1 MPSLS
6 AVNPS
11 CVRVDFPPLAD
22 LLNPLARHTI
32 LFPQGSKRQ
41 IGAAHV
47 MLQSSESSG
56 AKLGTSHLSTRAN
69 L

>member
-1 MPSLS
+1 VADLKLVLALAMPSLS

-11 CVRVDFPPLAD
+11 CVPVDFPPLAD

-41 IGAAHV
+41 SGVAHV
-47 MLQSSESSG
+47 ML
-56 AKLGTSHLSTRAN
+56 
-69 L
+69 

>member
-1 MPSLS
+1 VADLKLVLALAMPSLS

-11 CVRVDFPPLAD
+11 CVRVDFPALAD

-41 IGAAHV
+41 IGVAHV
-47 MLQSSESSG
+47 ML
-56 AKLGTSHLSTRAN
+56 
-69 L
+69 